1 MNHVIKRMTAL
12 VDKDSLELIPCAP
25 SAVSLAAAK
34 IRGIPVVLYG
44 FDESRHGGA
53 LGIFEGKAL
62 LKGFQIAEKAEVP
75 LIGLVAS
82 AGADLLDSQGSL
94 FAAAKVFQA
103 CHNLI
108 VPHLFLSYGMCIG
121 ASSYLSSLADFTL
134 AVKDKSYFCLT
145 GPKIVKAS
153 VFENSS
159 LKDLGDSA
167 HFASIGGCHI
177 LSDSIEE
184 MEEAT
189 RKLLRYLK
197 RKLRRMEVPVTYLS
211 DKESFSM
218 VEVIESVMDGNSSI
232 ELWKSWAPNAMTLFA
247 YVTGHRVAVVANNP
261 DCAGGVIDSEG
272 AKKMASFYKLCSR
285 FHLPVVSLV
294 DTPGFLPGTQSERE
308 GVLISGGELLKA
320 YMNHHSLKVTVAVGK
335 VLGGAY
341 MAMGSPTMGGKAYG
355 AFPEAEIGVMAPA
368 FEAEI
373 LDVRRTEIG
382 EASISSYAAEN
393 RGIVNEIILPPQ
405 LRSYIRRK
413 IL

>member
-1 MNHVIKRMTAL
+1 MNRVIKRMTAL
-12 VDKDSLELIPCAP
+12 ADKDSLELIPCAP
-25 SAVSLAAAK
+25 SAVSLASAK

-108 VPHLFLSYGMCIG
+108 VPHLFLSYGTCIG

-197 RKLRRMEVPVTYLS
+197 RELRRMEAPVTYLS
-211 DKESFSM
+211 EKESFST
-218 VEVIESVMDGNSSI
+218 VEVIESLIDGNSSI
-232 ELWKSWAPNAMTLFA
+232 ELWESWAPNAMTLFA
-247 YVTGHRVAVVANNP
+247 YVAGHRVAVVANNP

-272 AKKMASFYKLCSR
+272 AKKMASFYKLSSR

-308 GVLISGGELLKA
+308 GVLTSGGELLKA

-341 MAMGSPTMGGKAYG
+341 MAMGSSLMGGKAYG

-382 EASISSYAAEN
+382 EASLSSYAAKN